1 MRTKPN
7 YFYAI
12 ISVALVLFLLGFFV
26 LVVLQ
31 GQQVIKL
38 SKEKVEIIVELKEAT
53 SDEVRKDLSARLEKT
68 QYVKENSIKFISKEE
83 GAALMR
89 KEFGEEFILLDMP
102 NPLYDVLTFNVQSEY
117 MQPDSL
123 SRIREVVRE
132 LNAVSDVFYQESIA
146 GDIINNIQ
154 KLSLIALALGIF
166 LLFIAFVLI
175 HNTIRLALY
184 ANRFII
190 KNMELVGASWEFIS
204 RPYIFRSMW
213 HGLISGLIA
222 LAGLVF
228 VLIGMQSLIPELGQL
243 NNFFAFILLGF
254 CLVIL
259 GILISC
265 VSTWF
270 VVNKYL
276 KMRVDDLY

>member
-38 SKEKVEIIVELKEAT
+38 SKEKVEIIVELKEDT
-53 SDEVRKDLSARLEKT
+53 SEELREDLSARLAKT
-68 QYVKENSIKFISKEE
+68 QYVKENSIQFISKEE
-83 GAALMR
+83 GAELMR

-102 NPLYDVLTFNVQSEY
+102 NPLYDVLTFNVRSQY

-146 GDIINNIQ
+146 DEIINNIQ

-166 LLFIAFVLI
+166 LLFVAFVLI

-190 KNMELVGASWEFIS
+190 KNMELVGASWDFIS
-204 RPYIFRSMW
+204 RPYIFRSMG
-213 HGLISGLIA
+213 HGLISGILA
-222 LAGLVF
+222 VAGLALV
-228 VLIGMQSLIPELGQL
+228 VIGMQSLLPELGQL
-243 NNFFAFILLGF
+243 NDFLAFAILGIG
-254 CLVIL
+254 LVVL

>member
-53 SDEVRKDLSARLEKT
+53 SKDLREDLSARLAKT

-83 GAALMR
+83 GAELMR

-102 NPLYDVLTFNVQSEY
+102 NPLYDVLTFNVKSEY

-123 SRIREVVRE
+123 SRIRDVVRE

-154 KLSLIALALGIF
+154 KLSLIALGLGIF
-166 LLFIAFVLI
+166 LLFVAFVLI

-190 KNMELVGASWEFIS
+190 KNMELVGASWDFIS
-204 RPYIFRSMW
+204 RPYIFRSMG
-213 HGLISGLIA
+213 HGFISGLLA
-222 LAGLVF
+222 VAGLAIV
-228 VLIGMQSLIPELGQL
+228 VIGMQSLLPELGQL
-243 NNFFAFILLGF
+243 NNFFAFAILGI

>member
-38 SKEKVEIIVELKEAT
+38 SKEKVEIIVELKEDTAK
-53 SDEVRKDLSARLEKT
+53 DVREDLSARLAKT

-83 GAALMR
+83 GAELMR

-102 NPLYDVLTFNVQSEY
+102 NPLYDVLTFNVRSQY

-146 GDIINNIQ
+146 DEIINNIQ
-154 KLSLIALALGIF
+154 KLSLIALGLGLF
-166 LLFIAFVLI
+166 LLFVAFVLI

-204 RPYIFRSMW
+204 RPYIFKSMW
-213 HGLISGLIA
+213 HGLISGIIA
-222 LAGLVF
+222 VAGLALVVF
-228 VLIGMQSLIPELGQL
+228 GMQTLLPELGQL
-243 NNFFAFILLGF
+243 NNFFAFALLGIG
-254 CLVIL
+254 LVIL

-265 VSTWF
+265 ISTWF

>member
-38 SKEKVEIIVELKEAT
+38 SKEKVEIIVELKENT
-53 SDEVRKDLSARLEKT
+53 SEDLREDLSARLAKT

-83 GAALMR
+83 GAELMR

-102 NPLYDVLTFNVQSEY
+102 NPLYDVLTFNVKSQY

-146 GDIINNIQ
+146 DEIINNIQ
-154 KLSLIALALGIF
+154 KLSLIALVLGIF
-166 LLFIAFVLI
+166 LLFVAFVLI

-190 KNMELVGASWEFIS
+190 KNMELVGASWDFIS
-204 RPYIFRSMW
+204 RPYIFRSML
-213 HGLISGLIA
+213 HGLISGVLAI
-222 LAGLVF
+222 AGLVL
-228 VLIGMQSLIPELGQL
+228 VVISMQSLLPELGQL
-243 NNFFAFILLGF
+243 NDFFAFAILGIS
-254 CLVIL
+254 LVIL

-265 VSTWF
+265 ISTWF

>member
-1 MRTKPN
+1 
-7 YFYAI
+7 
-12 ISVALVLFLLGFFV
+12 
-26 LVVLQ
+26 
-31 GQQVIKL
+31 
-38 SKEKVEIIVELKEAT
+38 
-53 SDEVRKDLSARLEKT
+53 
-68 QYVKENSIKFISKEE
+68 
-83 GAALMR
+83 MR

-102 NPLYDVLTFNVQSEY
+102 NPLYDVLTFNVRAEY

-123 SRIREVVRE
+123 TRIREVVRE

-146 GDIINNIQ
+146 GDIIDNIQ
-154 KLSLIALALGIF
+154 KVSLIVLSLGIF

-222 LAGLVF
+222 LSGLALV
-228 VLIGMQSLIPELGQL
+228 VIGMQGLLPELGQL
-243 NNFFAFILLGF
+243 NNFFAFALLGVGLIF
-254 CLVIL
+254 L

>member
-38 SKEKVEIIVELKEAT
+38 SKEKVEIIVELKEDT
-53 SDEVRKDLSARLEKT
+53 SADLREDLSTRLAGT

-83 GAALMR
+83 GAELMR

-102 NPLYDVLTFNVQSEY
+102 NPLYDVLTFNVKSQY

-123 SRIREVVRE
+123 SRIRDVVRE

-146 GDIINNIQ
+146 DEIINNIQ
-154 KLSLIALALGIF
+154 KLSIIALTLGIF
-166 LLFIAFVLI
+166 LLFVAFVLI

-204 RPYIFRSMW
+204 RPYILRSMG

-222 LAGLVF
+222 VAGLALV
-228 VLIGMQSLIPELGQL
+228 VIGMQSLLPELGQL
-243 NNFFAFILLGF
+243 NNFFAFGLLGVG
-254 CLVIL
+254 LVVL

-265 VSTWF
+265 ISTWF

-276 KMRVDDLY
+276 KMRIDDLY

>member
-38 SKEKVEIIVELKEAT
+38 SKEKVEIIVELKEDTAK
-53 SDEVRKDLSARLEKT
+53 DVREDLSARLAKT

-83 GAALMR
+83 GAELMR

-102 NPLYDVLTFNVQSEY
+102 NPLYDVLTFNVRSQY

-132 LNAVSDVFYQESIA
+132 LNAVSDVFYQ
-146 GDIINNIQ
+146 N
-154 KLSLIALALGIF
+154 
-166 LLFIAFVLI
+166 
-175 HNTIRLALY
+175 
-184 ANRFII
+184 
-190 KNMELVGASWEFIS
+190 
-204 RPYIFRSMW
+204 
-213 HGLISGLIA
+213 
-222 LAGLVF
+222 
-228 VLIGMQSLIPELGQL
+228 
-243 NNFFAFILLGF
+243 
-254 CLVIL
+254 
-259 GILISC
+259 
-265 VSTWF
+265 
-270 VVNKYL
+270 
-276 KMRVDDLY
+276 

>member
-26 LVVLQ
+26 LIVLQ

-38 SKEKVEIIVELKEAT
+38 SKEKVEIIVELKEDT
-53 SDEVRKDLSARLEKT
+53 SVGLREDLSARLAKT
-68 QYVKENSIKFISKEE
+68 QYVKKESIKFIGKEE
-83 GAALMR
+83 GAELMR

-102 NPLYDVLTFNVQSEY
+102 NPLYDVLTFNVRSQY

-123 SRIREVVRE
+123 SRIRDVVRE

-146 GDIINNIQ
+146 GDIINNIH
-154 KLSLIALALGIF
+154 KLSLIALGLGIF

-213 HGLISGLIA
+213 HGLLSGLIA
-222 LAGLVF
+222 LAGLALV
-228 VLIGMQSLIPELGQL
+228 VIGMQSLLPELGQL
-243 NNFFAFILLGF
+243 NNFLAFALLGIG
-254 CLVIL
+254 LVFL

-265 VSTWF
+265 ISTWF

>member
-31 GQQVIKL
+31 GQQIIKL
-38 SKEKVEIIVELKEAT
+38 SKEKVEIIVELKENT
-53 SDEVRKDLSARLEKT
+53 SSDLREDLSARLEKT
-68 QYVKENSIKFISKEE
+68 QYVKENSIKFISKED
-83 GAALMR
+83 GAKLMR
-89 KEFGEEFILLDMP
+89 EEFGEEFILLDMP
-102 NPLYDVLTFNVQSEY
+102 NPLYDVLTFNVRSQY

-123 SRIREVVRE
+123 ARIRDVVRE

-154 KLSLIALALGIF
+154 KLSLIALGLGIF
-166 LLFIAFVLI
+166 LLFVAFVLI

-190 KNMELVGASWEFIS
+190 KNMELVGASWDFIS

-213 HGLISGLIA
+213 HGLISGVLA
-222 LAGLVF
+222 VAGLALV
-228 VLIGMQSLIPELGQL
+228 VIGIQSLLPELGQL
-243 NNFFAFILLGF
+243 NNFFAFAVLGIG
-254 CLVIL
+254 LVIL

-265 VSTWF
+265 ISTWF

>member
-38 SKEKVEIIVELKEAT
+38 SKEKVEIIVELKEDT
-53 SDEVRKDLSARLEKT
+53 QKDLRDDLSARLAKT
-68 QYVKENSIKFISKEE
+68 HYVKENSIKFISKEE
-83 GAALMR
+83 GADLMR
-89 KEFGEEFILLDMP
+89 EEFGEEFILLDMP
-102 NPLYDVLTFNVQSEY
+102 NPLYDVLTFNVRSQY

-146 GDIINNIQ
+146 DEIISNIQ
-154 KLSLIALALGIF
+154 KLSLIALGLGIF

-213 HGLISGLIA
+213 HGLLSGLIA
-222 LAGLVF
+222 LAGLALV
-228 VLIGMQSLIPELGQL
+228 VIGMQSLLPELGQL
-243 NNFFAFILLGF
+243 NNFFAFGLLGIG
-254 CLVIL
+254 LVIL

-265 VSTWF
+265 ISTWF

>member
-12 ISVALVLFLLGFFV
+12 ISVALVLFLLGFFA
-26 LVVLQ
+26 LVILQ
-31 GQQVIKL
+31 GQQVVKL
-38 SKEKVEIIVELKEAT
+38 SKEKVEIIVELKKDTPSNLRE
-53 SDEVRKDLSARLEKT
+53 DLSNRLEKT
-68 QYVKENSIKFISKEE
+68 PYVKKNSIKFISKEE
-83 GAALMR
+83 GADLMR
-89 KEFGEEFILLDMP
+89 EEFGEEFILLDMP
-102 NPLYDVLTFNVQSEY
+102 NPLYDVLTFNVQAEY

-146 GDIINNIQ
+146 GEILKNIR
-154 KLSLIALALGIF
+154 KVSFLALALGFF
-166 LLFIAFVLI
+166 LLFVAFVLI

-204 RPYIFRSMW
+204 RPYIFRSIW
-213 HGLISGLIA
+213 HGLISGIFA
-222 LAGLVF
+222 VGGLFF
-228 VLIGMQSLIPELGQL
+228 VILGMQSLLPELGEL
-243 NNFFAFILLGF
+243 NDWFAFGLLGISLI
-254 CLVIL
+254 LV

>member
-53 SDEVRKDLSARLEKT
+53 SKDLREDLSARLAKT

-83 GAALMR
+83 GAELMR

-102 NPLYDVLTFNVQSEY
+102 NPLYDVLTFNVKSEY

-123 SRIREVVRE
+123 SRIRDVVRE

-154 KLSLIALALGIF
+154 KLSLIALGLGIF
-166 LLFIAFVLI
+166 LLFVAFVLI

-190 KNMELVGASWEFIS
+190 KNMELVGASWDFIS
-204 RPYIFRSMW
+204 RPYIFRSMG
-213 HGLISGLIA
+213 HGFISGLLA
-222 LAGLVF
+222 VAGLAIV
-228 VLIGMQSLIPELGQL
+228 VIGMQSLLPELGQL
-243 NNFFAFILLGF
+243 NNFFAFAILGIG
-254 CLVIL
+254 LVIL

>member
-31 GQQVIKL
+31 GQQIIKL
-38 SKEKVEIIVELKEAT
+38 SKEKVEIIVELKENT
-53 SDEVRKDLSARLEKT
+53 SSDLREDLSARLEKT
-68 QYVKENSIKFISKEE
+68 QYVKENSIKFISKED
-83 GAALMR
+83 GAKLMR
-89 KEFGEEFILLDMP
+89 EEFGEEFILLDMP
-102 NPLYDVLTFNVQSEY
+102 NPLYDVLTFNVRSQY

-123 SRIREVVRE
+123 ARIRDVVRE

-154 KLSLIALALGIF
+154 KLSLIALGLGIF
-166 LLFIAFVLI
+166 LLFVAFVLI

-190 KNMELVGASWEFIS
+190 KNMELVGASWDFIS

-213 HGLISGLIA
+213 HGLISGVLA
-222 LAGLVF
+222 VAGLALV
-228 VLIGMQSLIPELGQL
+228 VIGIQSLLPELGQL
-243 NNFFAFILLGF
+243 NNFFAFAVLGIG
-254 CLVIL
+254 LVIL

>member
-12 ISVALVLFLLGFFV
+12 ISVALVLFLLGFFA

-38 SKEKVEIIVELKEAT
+38 SKEKVEIIVELKEDT
-53 SDEVRKDLSARLEKT
+53 PQNLRKDLSKRLAKT
-68 QYVKENSIKFISKEE
+68 EYVKENSIKFISKEE
-83 GAALMR
+83 GAELMR
-89 KEFGEEFILLDMP
+89 EEFGEEFILLDMP
-102 NPLYDVLTFNVQSEY
+102 NPLYDVLTFNVQAKY
-117 MQPDSL
+117 MEPDSL
-123 SRIREVVRE
+123 SRIRSVVRE

-146 GDIINNIQ
+146 GEIIRSI
-154 KLSLIALALGIF
+154 KRISFLALGLGIF
-166 LLFIAFVLI
+166 LLFVAFVLI

-204 RPYIFRSMW
+204 RPYIFRSIW

-222 LAGLVF
+222 VGGLGLV
-228 VLIGMQSLIPELGQL
+228 VLGIQSLLPELGQL
-243 NNFFAFILLGF
+243 NNYFAFSLLGGSLI
-254 CLVIL
+254 LV

>member
-38 SKEKVEIIVELKEAT
+38 SKEKVEIIVELKEDT
-53 SDEVRKDLSARLEKT
+53 TEDLREDLSARLAKT
-68 QYVKENSIKFISKEE
+68 QYVKENSIQFISKED
-83 GAALMR
+83 GAELMR

-102 NPLYDVLTFNVQSEY
+102 NPLYDVLTFNVRSQY

-123 SRIREVVRE
+123 SRIRDVVRE

-166 LLFIAFVLI
+166 LLFVAFVLI

-190 KNMELVGASWEFIS
+190 KNMELVGASWDFIS
-204 RPYIFRSMW
+204 RPYIFRSMG
-213 HGLISGLIA
+213 HGLISGVLA
-222 LAGLVF
+222 VAGLALV
-228 VLIGMQSLIPELGQL
+228 VIGMQSLLPELGQL
-243 NNFFAFILLGF
+243 NDFFAFAILGIG
-254 CLVIL
+254 LVVL

>member
-38 SKEKVEIIVELKEAT
+38 SKEKVEIIVELKEDT
-53 SDEVRKDLSARLEKT
+53 SEDLREDLSARLAKT

-83 GAALMR
+83 GAELMR

-102 NPLYDVLTFNVQSEY
+102 NPLYDVLTFNVKSQY

-123 SRIREVVRE
+123 LRIREVVRE

-146 GDIINNIQ
+146 DEIINNIQ

-166 LLFIAFVLI
+166 LLFVAFVLI

-190 KNMELVGASWEFIS
+190 KNMELVGASWDFIS
-204 RPYIFRSMW
+204 RPYIFRSMG
-213 HGLISGLIA
+213 HGLISGVLA
-222 LAGLVF
+222 VAGLALV
-228 VLIGMQSLIPELGQL
+228 VIGMQSLLPELGQL
-243 NNFFAFILLGF
+243 NDFFAFAILGIG
-254 CLVIL
+254 LVIL

-265 VSTWF
+265 ISTWF

>member
-38 SKEKVEIIVELKEAT
+38 SKEKVEIIVELKENT
-53 SDEVRKDLSARLEKT
+53 SEDLREDLSARLAKT

-83 GAALMR
+83 GAELMR

-102 NPLYDVLTFNVQSEY
+102 NPLYDVLTFNVKSQY

-146 GDIINNIQ
+146 DEIINNIQ
-154 KLSLIALALGIF
+154 KLSLIALVLGIF
-166 LLFIAFVLI
+166 LLFVAFVLI

-190 KNMELVGASWEFIS
+190 KNMELVGASWDFIS
-204 RPYIFRSMW
+204 RPYIFRSML
-213 HGLISGLIA
+213 HGLISGVLAI
-222 LAGLVF
+222 AGLVL
-228 VLIGMQSLIPELGQL
+228 VVIGMQSLLPELGQL
-243 NNFFAFILLGF
+243 NDFFAFAILGIS
-254 CLVIL
+254 LVIL

-265 VSTWF
+265 ISTWF

>member
-38 SKEKVEIIVELKEAT
+38 SKEKVEIIVELKEDT
-53 SDEVRKDLSARLEKT
+53 SVDLREDLSVRLAKT
-68 QYVKENSIKFISKEE
+68 PYVKENSIKFISKEE
-83 GAALMR
+83 GAELMR

-102 NPLYDVLTFNVQSEY
+102 NPLYDVLTFNVRSEY

-146 GDIINNIQ
+146 GEIINNIQ
-154 KLSLIALALGIF
+154 KLSLVALGLGIF

-222 LAGLVF
+222 LAGLALV
-228 VLIGMQSLIPELGQL
+228 VIGMQSLLPELGQL
-243 NNFFAFILLGF
+243 NNFFAFALLGIG
-254 CLVIL
+254 LVLL